1 MSTDRPP
8 LRASPPDAP
17 PASLPARDAVR
28 SAELERTAL
37 LFALL
42 FLATMLLVVGRT
54 ARDALFLTRFP
65 VTWIAPMWMVY
76 AAASAAVALVY
87 PRIVARLPRARVL
100 VAFTGFAA
108 VSYVVL
114 RVLIG
119 QEVRAAYLV
128 FYVWS
133 EVIAN
138 FTAVLVWALAQDLHD
153 ARSAKRFF
161 SLIGAGRVVGV
172 VVSGF
177 AAGVVVAS
185 IGTTNLIL
193 VLVGALVAI
202 SALTVVV
209 ARRHPQPVAAPTGDR
224 AIDARIQRAPVWRSR
239 YVLSLT
245 LTTLL
250 LFAVLTVGDYQ
261 FKVIARAE
269 YPATDDLAR
278 FMANFYGVVGAAGLV
293 VQLVITG
300 PLLRR
305 FGVIAGMM
313 ALPLAFAAST
323 GVLLASPGIVAA
335 SLLKGSDNGLQF
347 TLHEATMQLLYFP
360 FPAGQRDRVRT
371 LVGAISKPLGYG
383 LGAMALLL
391 IAPSL
396 PAAAPGAAIIEAAA
410 RLGLYTLP
418 PGAALLLA
426 VLWLRKGYLRA
437 MRRTLMRR
445 EIEPASVV
453 NSPST
458 RAILLEALHSPDA
471 PQVLFAV
478 DRLREIDL
486 NLVRDALPELA
497 RHRSARV
504 RGLALRLSCE
514 LHDARGPDLA
524 RAALADADASV
535 RVAAVDTI
543 AGHLREDAHEELDLL
558 ADRRAD
564 PAVRA
569 AAIAALLRQCG
580 LDGMLDGAPRLRAL
594 LDSEE
599 PADRIDAARVLGMVG
614 EASLQRALARLI
626 QDREPAVRRAAIQA
640 SCTACDPRL
649 LPLLLDALAEKAVA
663 VASARAIVAM
673 GDVAV
678 SHLGV
683 RLGDPRS
690 PRSVRL
696 AIPRILY
703 RMESQHG
710 LTVLLAYL
718 DERDE
723 GVRQKIL
730 ASASRLRL
738 ALQAPPLAP
747 GEVRPRIDREL
758 ALHEAAR
765 DDYVPVRAAV
775 AGPLLDAYVIGGLRK
790 GLIRILRLCELAY
803 PREVVAAVRAHLFG
817 PDAALRANSFEVL
830 ESLLDPALRR
840 HLVAQVERFLRLRA
854 GDNRRTASFLR
865 LRAGGNRR
873 TTIVS
878 SVDQDRVT
886 DWLRAQLRGADPYGV
901 ALALDAI
908 AQHRIQGA
916 GLDALAATTH
926 VDPLVREAAAIAVA
940 VTAPP
945 GGAAALERLRGD
957 PDPVVAGYA
966 RYWAETG
973 RAGIEPD
980 DSMYTTIEKVIF
992 LQRVPIFAKVAGE
1005 DLVPLAR
1012 GSAVVAL
1019 PRGEVIFHQGDPGDA
1034 LYFIVS
1040 GVVALSMDGREIA
1053 RLGESEVFGEL
1064 SIFDRELRTVTAA
1077 VAEDAEVLRVSAEDF
1092 HDALRD
1098 TAEIAEAVIKVL
1110 QRRLREADR
1119 QLVAARARQSLAPKP
1134 ASGGEPPAEAEPA
1147 AAEPAVDGAP
1157 RAEVDEPNPLE

>member
-1 MSTDRPP
+1 MPTDRPS
-8 LRASPPDAP
+8 LRAPASDAP
-17 PASLPARDAVR
+17 PASLPGRDAVR
-28 SAELERTAL
+28 RAELERTAL

-185 IGTTNLIL
+185 IGTANLIF

-202 SALTVVV
+202 GALTVVV
-209 ARRHPQPVAAPTGDR
+209 ARRHPIPVAPPTGDR
-224 AIDARIQRAPVWRSR
+224 AIDARIQRAPIWRSR
-239 YVLSLT
+239 YVLTLT

-261 FKVIARAE
+261 FKVIARVE

-278 FMANFYGVVGAAGLV
+278 FMANFYGVVGAVGLV
-293 VQLVITG
+293 LQLAITG

-305 FGVIAGMM
+305 FGVIAGMT

-323 GVLLASPGIVAA
+323 GVLLVSPGIVAA

-371 LVGAISKPLGYG
+371 LVGAVSKPLGYG
-383 LGAMALLL
+383 IGAMALLL

-396 PAAAPGAAIIEAAA
+396 PAEAPGATIIEAAA

-418 PGAALLLA
+418 PGVVILFA
-426 VLWLRKGYLRA
+426 VFWVRKGYLRA

-486 NLVRDALPELA
+486 TMARDALPELA

-504 RGLALRLSCE
+504 RGLALHLSCE
-514 LHDARGPDLA
+514 LRDARGPDLA
-524 RAALADADASV
+524 RAALADGDASV

-543 AGHLREDAHEELDLL
+543 AGHLREDAHEELDVL

-640 SCTACDPRL
+640 SCNACDPRL
-649 LPLLLDALAEKAVA
+649 LPLLLDALAEKSVA
-663 VASARAIVAM
+663 VASARAIAAV
-673 GDVAV
+673 GDAAV
-678 SHLGV
+678 PHLGV

-703 RMESQHG
+703 RMESQPG
-710 LTVLLAYL
+710 LTVLLSHL
-718 DERDE
+718 DERDD
-723 GVRQKIL
+723 GVRQKVL

-738 ALQAPPLAP
+738 ALQAPPLSA

-765 DDYVPVRAAV
+765 DEYVPVRAAV
-775 AGPLLDAYVIGGLRK
+775 AGPLLDAHVIGGLRK

-830 ESLLDPALRR
+830 ESLLDPALRK

-854 GDNRRTASFLR
+854 GDSRRAAL
-865 LRAGGNRR
+865 G
-873 TTIVS
+873 S
-878 SVDQDRVT
+878 SADQERVAE
-886 DWLRAQLRGADPYGV
+886 WLRGQLRGADPYGV

-908 AQHRIQGA
+908 AQHRILGA
-916 GLDALAATTH
+916 GLDALTATAH

-973 RAGIEPD
+973 RAGIEAD

-992 LQRVPIFAKVAGE
+992 LQRVPVFAKVAGE

-1019 PRGEVIFHQGDPGDA
+1019 PRGEVIFHQGDAGDA

-1040 GVVALSMDGREIA
+1040 GRVALSMDGREIA

-1064 SIFDRELRTVTAA
+1064 SIFDREVRTVTAV

-1119 QLVAARARQSLAPKP
+1119 QLVAARAHQSLAPKP
-1134 ASGGEPPAEAEPA
+1134 APAEVVPAEAEPA
-1147 AAEPAVDGAP
+1147 HREEEPP